1 MKRARPAACQRIGWS
16 FLAGAVG
23 GEFDLERAALHVGCG
38 PRAMERRMG
47 EGTWGEKAGQ
57 PEGDQ
62 GFHVF
67 LPFADMVAITI
78 RPMKILLMTATAIVA
93 ALAAPLATAQGT
105 YPTRP
110 VKIVAPFAPGGLADV
125 LARAVGERLQRSL
138 GQPVIVENRPG
149 AGGNVGADAV
159 ARAEADG
166 HTLLMSSAGILT
178 INEFLYEKMAF
189 DPRVAFAPVSIVA
202 DMPMLLVVRADLPA
216 PDAAQFIH
224 LAREKPLFY
233 GSPGHGTTGHL
244 GMELFMHATGLKIQ
258 HVPYKSAA
266 EAVQAAL
273 AGHTAA
279 MFDNP
284 PTVMAQ
290 IRAGGLRALG
300 VAAKE
305 RIAPLPN
312 VPTLSESGAGGLRG
326 FEASSWFG
334 LVAPMRTP
342 APIVERLAAE
352 TAAALRDA
360 ELQKRFGDLGARLVG
375 NTPAE
380 FARRIAEERARWGEV
395 IRSAGITLQ

>member
-1 MKRARPAACQRIGWS
+1 MK
-16 FLAGAVG
+16 
-23 GEFDLERAALHVGCG
+23 ALLVC
-38 PRAMERRMG
+38 
-47 EGTWGEKAGQ
+47 
-57 PEGDQ
+57 
-62 GFHVF
+62 
-67 LPFADMVAITI
+67 
-78 RPMKILLMTATAIVA
+78 TAIIASAWV
-93 ALAAPLATAQGT
+93 PGAQAQAV
-105 YPTRP
+105 YPSKP

-178 INEFLYEKMAF
+178 INEFLYEKMPF
-189 DPRVAFAPVSIVA
+189 DPRAAFAPVSIVA

-216 PDAAQFIH
+216 RDTREFMA
-224 LAREKPLFY
+224 LAREKAGGLFY

-244 GMELFMHATGLKIQ
+244 GMELFMHATGIRLQ
-258 HVPYKSAA
+258 HVPYKSAS

-273 AGHTAA
+273 AGQTAA

-305 RIAPLPN
+305 RIAQLPA
-312 VPTLSESGAGGLRG
+312 VPTLSESGVPG

-334 LVAPMRTP
+334 LVAPAKTP
-342 APIVERLAAE
+342 APVIERLAAD
-352 TAAALRDA
+352 TALATKDG
-360 ELQKRFGDLGARLVG
+360 EMHKRFADLGARLVG

-380 FARRIAEERARWGEV
+380 FAKRITEERRQWGEV
-395 IRSAGITLQ
+395 IRSAGIKLQ